1 MSYSPACIFVEGVK
15 VNCSVDGLAVL
26 SRNLF
31 KEGGGFRQGW
41 SLGLKSK
48 AAEMRP
54 AFFGGLLE
62 VYSVF
67 IV

>member
-1 MSYSPACIFVEGVK
+1 MVEGVR

-26 SRNLF
+26 TRNSF
-31 KEGGGFRQGW
+31 KEGEGFRQGW
-41 SLGLKSK
+41 SLVLQSE
-48 AAEMRP
+48 AAELRP

-67 IV
+67 IA